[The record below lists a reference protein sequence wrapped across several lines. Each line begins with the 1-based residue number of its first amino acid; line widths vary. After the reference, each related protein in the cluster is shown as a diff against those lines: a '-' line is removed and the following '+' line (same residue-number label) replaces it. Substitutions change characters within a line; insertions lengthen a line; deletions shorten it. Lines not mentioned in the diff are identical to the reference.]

1 MYKYH
6 SSLGNTKIQCP
17 PSYDLVLSCTS
28 VLPNILK
35 MEKLTI
41 QGKYKILK
49 LLPLKHVTLCQKQYN
64 MYVEED
70 FTISSINKG
79 FTIPVML
86 VCLNAVSLW
95 T

>member
-49 LLPLKHVTLCQKQYN
+49 LLPLKTCYTLSKTIQHVRRRGLHY
-64 MYVEED
+64 
-70 FTISSINKG
+70 I
-79 FTIPVML
+79 
-86 VCLNAVSLW
+86 
-95 T
+95 